1 MKVRSPKNI
10 KERIVA
16 LATSEE
22 YIDAST
28 GRAVVIGQYKDKNI
42 YLGEFSHDAMLQKGY
57 YERNRS
63 C

>member
-16 LATSEE
+16 LATSKE
-22 YIDAST
+22 YVDAST
-28 GRAVVIGQYKDKNI
+28 GRVVVIGQYKDKNI
-42 YLGEFSHDAMLQKGY
+42 YLGEFSQNAMLQKGC
-57 YERNRS
+57 YERDRS